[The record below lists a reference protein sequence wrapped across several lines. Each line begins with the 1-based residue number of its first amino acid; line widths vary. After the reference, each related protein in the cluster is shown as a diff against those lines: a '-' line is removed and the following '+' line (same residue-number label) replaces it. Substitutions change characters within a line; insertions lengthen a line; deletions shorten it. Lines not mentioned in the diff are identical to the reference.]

1 MAWRRVV
8 PSADPL
14 SLSLTSSSAADTAA
28 GSGGAAGFRPCRESK
43 IPHLEEQARATKT
56 RAATHPETARPLL
69 IGAASGF
76 AISGMIQRSQ
86 MSDEAGPAGSRVR
99 KSPRG
104 GGSRK
109 TWFARAGVLL
119 HRDNYSLH
127 YRETLILLTRAGGL
141 ESLSEGRGERRRE
154 GGRPCRSSSLHSS
167 C

>member
-14 SLSLTSSSAADTAA
+14 SLSLTSLLPPTPQR
-28 GSGGAAGFRPCRESK
+28 GAVARQVFRPCPESK

-86 MSDEAGPAGSRVR
+86 MSDEAGPGVR
-99 KSPRG
+99 G
-104 GGSRK
+104 
-109 TWFARAGVLL
+109 FE
-119 HRDNYSLH
+119 SLH
-127 YRETLILLTRAGGL
+127 GEEEEAQNLVC
-141 ESLSEGRGERRRE
+141 EGR
-154 GGRPCRSSSLHSS
+154 CLASSRQLQPAL
-167 C
+167 

>member
-86 MSDEAGPAGSRVR
+86 MSDEAGP
-99 KSPRG
+99 
-104 GGSRK
+104 GGSR
-109 TWFARAGVLL
+109 FE
-119 HRDNYSLH
+119 SLH
-127 YRETLILLTRAGGL
+127 GEEEAANLGLRGQVSCFIETTTACIT
-141 ESLSEGRGERRRE
+141 
-154 GGRPCRSSSLHSS
+154 GRP
-167 C
+167 